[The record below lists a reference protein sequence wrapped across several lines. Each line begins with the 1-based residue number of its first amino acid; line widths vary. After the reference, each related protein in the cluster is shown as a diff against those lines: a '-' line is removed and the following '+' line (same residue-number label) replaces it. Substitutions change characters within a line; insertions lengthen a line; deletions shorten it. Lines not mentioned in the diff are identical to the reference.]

1 LRLNTDLKRRPKP
14 NQCARKNSRISDC
27 ELRISN
33 LEETIFR
40 YSQSEIRN
48 PKSEMKIAAHL
59 VLLLLLFAAPIS
71 HANAARGAAQDGA
84 PPPARIIRA
93 RSGDSLN
100 KIAQRLNIPVADLV
114 RLNGINENARLRKG
128 MKINVP
134 ADAGNSETSGNEVGQ
149 VVGNRITLSDG
160 YSFVADEVWK
170 DADGIWY
177 RKGNISQRLQG
188 AVSSVKPIVKS
199 PEPKPVAA
207 TEAPTPV
214 KQPIAAATTG
224 NVWIHLVGGA
234 RFRVDEVQETADGAW
249 YSRGNL
255 SIFMERERIARIE
268 REMPGMIGAPRNTDW
283 TSGNA
288 WLDGLIRTNGEQHG
302 LDPYLIFLVIEHESH
317 FNHRAVSPKGARGL
331 MQLMPATARRLGV
344 RNSFDPVQNLNAG
357 SRYLKELMT
366 MFGGRVDL
374 VLASYNAGE
383 GAVMKY
389 GRAVPPYR
397 ETRDYVKR
405 ITRRYGQPENP
416 QLQTGK
422 TSSAGRAQ

>member
-1 LRLNTDLKRRPKP
+1 MT
-14 NQCARKNSRISDC
+14 RIAKY
-27 ELRISN
+27 LAVI
-33 LEETIFR
+33 IF
-40 YSQSEIRN
+40 
-48 PKSEMKIAAHL
+48 
-59 VLLLLLFAAPIS
+59 FTAAPII
-71 HANAARGAAQDGA
+71 HADAARGASQEGA
-84 PPPARIIRA
+84 PPPATRTIRA
-93 RSGDSLN
+93 RSGDSLT
-100 KIAQRLNIPVADLV
+100 KIAERLGMPVTELV
-114 RLNGINENARLRKG
+114 RLNGLNENTRLRKG
-128 MKINVP
+128 TRIIVP
-134 ADAGNSETSGNEVGQ
+134 TVTDEAENSAGGQ
-149 VVGNRITLSDG
+149 VVGNRITLPDG

-188 AVSSVKPIVKS
+188 PVSSVKPIVKS
-199 PEPKPVAA
+199 VEPKPVAA
-207 TEAPTPV
+207 TEAPIPV
-214 KQPIAAATTG
+214 KQTAAPAPA

-234 RFRVDEVQETADGAW
+234 RFRVDTVQETTDGAW

-268 REMPGMIGAPRNTDW
+268 REMPGVPGAKNTDW

-288 WLDGLIRTNGEQHG
+288 WLDQLIRTNGERHG

-317 FNHRAVSPKGARGL
+317 FRSRAVSPKGARGL
-331 MQLMPATARRLGV
+331 MQLMPSTARRLGV
-344 RNSFDPVQNLNAG
+344 RDSFDPVQNINGG

-405 ITRRYGQPENP
+405 ITRRYGQQENSH
-416 QLQTGK
+416 LKGK
-422 TSSAGRAQ
+422 SPDAPKAQ